1 MVSIKK
7 NEPKD
12 DRKIAIY
19 ARKSK
24 ITETGKSMENQI
36 SKCKSYAHLKFD
48 AHDED
53 ILLYKDEGLSGF
65 YSDRPQYMQM
75 LQDIKGNKIKAVICY
90 KFDRISRR
98 TLDLLNL
105 VEQLK
110 QKKIAFVSCTDEL
123 DTSSKTGKII
133 MSLLA
138 SIAEFE
144 RDIIAER
151 ISDNMYELAKEGR
164 WLGGITPTGFL
175 SKKEHLSVGGKKT
188 TENHLEPIPEE
199 QDVVREMFIR
209 FLEARSVQHVVNWVN
224 KKNILTKN
232 GKEHTRISVRNIL
245 MNPVYAVADDD
256 TYAYFS
262 AFKVPIY
269 AEKEDFDGIRGLM
282 IYNKTEQVK
291 EIKDDSTT
299 IHPSYTQKVE
309 RRDIEDWIISVGKH
323 RGMIPGKEWILAQSI
338 LQENKDKYVRP
349 NEKTQS
355 LLSGLIAC
363 PYCGK
368 NLFTHRETGRYT
380 NGKPRFLYKCQ
391 TKRRDNT
398 ACSYKDVK
406 GNTIDQFVLDTICSM
421 SGKDNEYYYR
431 LLENSSLHKT
441 GLLNLDSRVKGL
453 EKQIGKCGSEIESQ
467 TKNLRLAS
475 ETSIKY
481 ILEDIEKLAKTLD
494 QYELEKEKLLAEKQ
508 EYKEN
513 VDVLEKAKE
522 LIFSFPRLVEN
533 LSYQEKSELIR
544 KIVEKVFFLPNT
556 QGDDEVH
563 IFIKGTPEEE
573 YKDFFQIPPERG
585 DVCKRGKDSIF
596 NALGSVGGEAGSS
609 SRIIGIDR
617 LHQANTS
624 NGIEVI
630 GFHSRGGEIF
640 HDMGNQPQ
648 IPGNQGIP
656 GIFAAILQLF
666 KALGLFFRSEWLG
679 EGAFIGHISE

>member
-1 MVSIKK
+1 MVTIKK
-7 NEPKD
+7 NEPED
-12 DRKIAIY
+12 NRKIAIY

-24 ITETGKSMENQI
+24 ITETGKSIDNQI
-36 SKCKSYAHLKFD
+36 TKCKSYADLKFD

-53 ILLYKDEGLSGF
+53 IIVYKDEGLSGF

-75 LQDIKGNKIKAVICY
+75 LQDIKDNKIKAVICY

-110 QKKIAFVSCTDEL
+110 QKKIAFVSCTDEV

-164 WLGGITPTGFL
+164 WLGGTTPTGFL
-175 SKKEHLSVGGKKT
+175 SKKEHITVGGKKT
-188 TENHLEPIPEE
+188 TENHLEPILEE
-199 QDVVREMFIR
+199 QDIVKEMFTR
-209 FLEARSVQHVVNWVN
+209 FLEARSVQNVVNWAN
-224 KKNILTKN
+224 KKNILTKT
-232 GKEHTRISVRNIL
+232 GKAHTRISIRNIL
-245 MNPVYAVADDD
+245 MNPVYAVADED
-256 TYAYFS
+256 TYSYFS
-262 AFKVPIY
+262 AFEVPIY
-269 AEKEDFDGIRGLM
+269 AEKEDFDGSNGLM

-299 IHPSYTQKVE
+299 IHPSYVQKVE
-309 RRDIEDWIISVGKH
+309 RRNIEDWIISVGKH
-323 RGMIPGKEWILAQSI
+323 KGIIPGKEWILAQSI

-380 NGKPRFLYKCQ
+380 NGRPRFLYKCQ

-406 GNTIDQFVLDTICSM
+406 GNAIDGFVLDTICSM
-421 SGKDNEYYYR
+421 SREDNEYYNK
-431 LLENSSLHKT
+431 LLENSSLHQS
-441 GLLNLDSRVKGL
+441 NVIDLDSRIKNL
-453 EKQIGKCGSEIESQ
+453 EKQIDKCGSEIESQ
-467 TKNLRLAS
+467 TKSLRSAAEVS
-475 ETSIKY
+475 KKY
-481 ILEDIEKLAKTLD
+481 ILEDIEKLARTME
-494 QYELEKEKLLAEKQ
+494 QYEAEKD
-508 EYKEN
+508 ELLEEKREHKED
-513 VDVLEKAKE
+513 VDVLAKAKE
-522 LIFSFPRLVEN
+522 LIFSFPKLVEN

-544 KIVEKVFFLPNT
+544 KIVEKIFVIPNAD
-556 QGDDEVH
+556 GDDEVH

-573 YKDFFQIPPERG
+573 YQDFFQMVPERSDLCVTGKNCICYDILVNTDFVLQKGRKTLIHMVFPLYILPDNATVGQKIRYYRLKRYMNG
-585 DVCKRGKDSIF
+585 DLLCKRQV
-596 NALGSVGGEAGSS
+596 N
-609 SRIIGIDR
+609 
-617 LHQANTS
+617 H
-624 NGIEVI
+624 
-630 GFHSRGGEIF
+630 
-640 HDMGNQPQ
+640 
-648 IPGNQGIP
+648 
-656 GIFAAILQLF
+656 
-666 KALGLFFRSEWLG
+666 
-679 EGAFIGHISE
+679 HIV

>member
-1 MVSIKK
+1 MVTIKK

-12 DRKIAIY
+12 NRKIAIY

-24 ITETGKSMENQI
+24 ITETGKSIDNQI
-36 SKCKSYAHLKFD
+36 SKCKSYADLKFD

-53 ILLYKDEGLSGF
+53 IIVYKDEGLSGF

-75 LQDIKGNKIKAVICY
+75 LQDIKDNKIKAVICY

-110 QKKIAFVSCTDEL
+110 QKKISFVSCTDEV

-175 SKKEHLSVGGKKT
+175 SKKEYIIVGGKKT
-188 TENHLEPIPEE
+188 SENHLEPVPEE
-199 QDVVREMFIR
+199 QAIVREMFMR
-209 FLEARSVQHVVNWVN
+209 FLEARSVQHVVNWAN
-224 KKNILTKN
+224 KKNIITKN

-256 TYAYFS
+256 TYAYFK
-262 AFKVPIY
+262 AFEVPIY
-269 AEKEDFDGIRGLM
+269 AENTDFDGKRGLM
-282 IYNKTEQVK
+282 VYNKTEQVK

-323 RGMIPGKEWILAQSI
+323 KGIISGKEWILTQSI

-368 NLFTHRETGRYT
+368 NLFTHRETGRFT

-406 GNTIDQFVLDTICSM
+406 GNSIDEFVLDTIISM
-421 SGKDNEYYYR
+421 SSPDNEYYNK
-431 LLENSSLHKT
+431 LLENSFLHQSKIVD
-441 GLLNLDSRVKGL
+441 LDSRIKSL
-453 EKQIGKCGSEIESQ
+453 EKQIDKCSCEIEGQ
-467 TKNLRLAS
+467 AKNLRLTS
-475 ETSIKY
+475 EATKKY
-481 ILEDIEKLAKTLD
+481 ILEDIEKLDKTLK
-494 QYELEKEKLLAEKQ
+494 QYESEMEELLEQKREHKED
-508 EYKEN
+508 
-513 VDVLEKAKE
+513 VDILGKARE

-544 KIVEKVFFLPNT
+544 KIVEKIFVLPNAD
-556 QGDDEVH
+556 GDDEVH

-573 YKDFFQIPPERG
+573 YNDFFVKEHERS
-585 DVCKRGKDSIF
+585 DLCVTGKDSICY
-596 NALGSVGGEAGSS
+596 
-609 SRIIGIDR
+609 
-617 LHQANTS
+617 
-624 NGIEVI
+624 
-630 GFHSRGGEIF
+630 
-640 HDMGNQPQ
+640 
-648 IPGNQGIP
+648 
-656 GIFAAILQLF
+656 
-666 KALGLFFRSEWLG
+666 
-679 EGAFIGHISE
+679 